1 MANEQIA
8 EEKIAKKRIAEE
20 KTVKKMKKI
29 KLSDISKHRGEQL
42 AHISA
47 DTLMPL
53 PFGVGADDEID
64 TMKEELKA
72 KYECSLDGISALN
85 LPKPETKEEEDRL
98 VQQFLNGIEKLLSKE
113 DNWTFL
119 LPLTLSLNYC
129 AKCLACSD
137 ECPVYQATGKQEIYR
152 PNYRAE
158 VLRRII
164 KKYAHHGGSRFH
176 KLSEGDIDL
185 NWETIAR
192 LAELSYR
199 CTICRRCA
207 QSCTRGVDNGLIT
220 HELRKIFSQEMGIT
234 AEALHENGSVQQ
246 LEVGASTGLRP
257 QAFMGIVEF
266 MEEEIEEK
274 WGRKVEIPVDK
285 EGADI
290 LLIHNS
296 GEYMSWLENPEAF
309 SIIFEA
315 AGLSYTLSSELA
327 GYEAT
332 NYGVWYDDAQ
342 FARIAL
348 KQAEVAKKLKV
359 KKIVMGEC
367 GHAHK
372 ALMVI
377 ADRLFTEESYIPRE
391 SCFPVLEEI
400 VFSGKLKLDPQKNNF
415 PVTLHDPCNVTRLMG
430 IVEPQRRILRHIAP
444 QFREMTPHGVENYC
458 CGGGSGFAIM
468 SPTNF
473 ASWREI
479 VSGRMK
485 VKQILEAFQ
494 DVISPDI
501 PKYVCAPCSNC
512 KGQIRELLNRYE
524 LPDKYSIN
532 YSGLVELIVNAM
544 VDMKEPY
551 IELPEPVAAEE
562 AEVGETVK

>member
-1 MANEQIA
+1 MSKGQVG
-8 EEKIAKKRIAEE
+8 KK
-20 KTVKKMKKI
+20 KKKVSVI
-29 KLSDISKHRGEQL
+29 EISKNRGEPL
-42 AHISA
+42 ATI
-47 DTLMPL
+47 DTDDLMPL
-53 PFGVGADDEID
+53 PLGVGADDQIKPLTDEQRASI
-64 TMKEELKA
+64 
-72 KYECSLDGISALN
+72 ECSLDGVSALN
-85 LPKPETKEEEDRL
+85 IPKPKSKAEEDEL
-98 VQQFLNGIEKLLSKE
+98 VRKFLGGLDKLLSKE
-113 DNWTFL
+113 NNWTFL

-129 AKCLACSD
+129 AKCLACSE
-137 ECPVYQATGKQEIYR
+137 ECPIYLSSGRQDIYR

-158 VLRRII
+158 VLRRIV
-164 KKYAHHGGSRFH
+164 KKYAHHGGSHFS
-176 KLSEGDIDL
+176 KLTEGDIDI

-220 HELRKIFSQEMGIT
+220 HELRKLFSQELGIT
-234 AEALHENGSVQQ
+234 ADALHKSGSVQQ
-246 LEVGASTGLRP
+246 LEVGASTGIRP
-257 QAFMGIVEF
+257 AAFKGIVEF

-274 WGRKVEIPVDK
+274 LGRKIEIPVDK

-309 SIIFEA
+309 AILFEA
-315 AGLSYTLSSELA
+315 AGLNYTLSSELA

-332 NYGVWYDDAQ
+332 NYGLWYDDIQ

-348 KQAEVAKKLKV
+348 KQTEVARKLKV
-359 KKIVMGEC
+359 KKIVVGEC

-377 ADRLFTEESYIPRE
+377 ADRLFTKDSYIPRE
-391 SCFPVLEEI
+391 SFLPVLEQI

-415 PVTLHDPCNVTRLMG
+415 PVTLHDPCNLTRLMG

-444 QFREMTPHGVENYC
+444 QFREMTPQGANNYC

-473 ASWREI
+473 TDWRDV

-485 VKQILEAFQ
+485 AKQVLEAFE
-494 DVISPDI
+494 DIISPDI
-501 PKYVCAPCSNC
+501 KKYVCLPCSNC
-512 KGQIRELLNRYE
+512 KGQFRETINRYDLTE
-524 LPDKYSIN
+524 KYGII
-532 YSGLVELIVNAM
+532 YGGLVELVVNAM
-544 VDMKEPY
+544 TDIKEPF
-551 IELPEPVAAEE
+551 ID
-562 AEVGETVK
+562 